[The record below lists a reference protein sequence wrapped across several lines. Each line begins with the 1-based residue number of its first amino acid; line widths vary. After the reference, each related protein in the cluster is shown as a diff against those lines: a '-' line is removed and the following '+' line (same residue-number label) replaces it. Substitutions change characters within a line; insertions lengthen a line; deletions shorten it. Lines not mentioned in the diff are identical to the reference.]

1 MLMQQM
7 TEAVSKEKEAIR
19 TIIEK
24 LPYTHLSLEG
34 WDGNAT
40 DRKIQLSCMGMNC
53 INHVWHV
60 VPAPLYV
67 LPASAMT
74 LKTMIQAMA

>member
-1 MLMQQM
+1 MEMLQKKN
-7 TEAVSKEKEAIR
+7 SI
-19 TIIEK
+19 
-24 LPYTHLSLEG
+24 LLY
-34 WDGNAT
+34 
-40 DRKIQLSCMGMNC
+40 GMNC

-74 LKTMIQAMA
+74 LKTMIQAHGVTALPLLGFLHVF

>member
-7 TEAVSKEKEAIR
+7 R
-19 TIIEK
+19 RQF
-24 LPYTHLSLEG
+24 L
-34 WDGNAT
+34 
-40 DRKIQLSCMGMNC
+40 RKKKQSVPLLKNFLIHTFPWRGGMEMLQKKNSILLYGMNC